1 MSARLEAPPGAVQP
15 AMTHRFRP
23 LIALGAASLLVGGVL
38 RATLWWQFGLA
49 DGVAASELPSVLLRG
64 LLNDTVVTLYA
75 FTPFAL
81 YLALVPSRWMRSR
94 ANRILI
100 SVGSWIT
107 LFALVFLAV
116 VERYFFQEF
125 DARFNLVAFDY
136 LAYPTEVVGDVWTEY
151 PVVRTAIAAALIASA
166 GLVLMRRWIPGRP
179 GTGA

>member
-1 MSARLEAPPGAVQP
+1 
-15 AMTHRFRP
+15 MTHRFRP
-23 LIALGAASLLVGGVL
+23 LVALGAASLLVGAVL
-38 RATLWWQFGLA
+38 RATLWWQFGIA
-49 DGVAASELPSVLLRG
+49 DGVAAAELPSILVRG
-64 LLNDTVVTLYA
+64 LLNDLVVTLYA

-81 YLALVPSRWMRSR
+81 YLALIPARWMRSR
-94 ANRILI
+94 ANRILV

-116 VERYFFQEF
+116 AERYFFQEF

-166 GLVLMRRWIPGRP
+166 GVFAMRRWIPGRS